1 MRLLSTVLLLL
12 LSTAPAMCQQVF
24 YRSEAEQSPTEETYP
39 CGVMS
44 ENLDTHKLPRG
55 TTVSPADGKAL
66 VYVFVGY
73 GGIYQNRIA
82 VDGRW
87 VGATKGKGYI
97 AAELDPGEHRVCA
110 KLRTVAPAVSKLK
123 VEPGKT
129 YFLRVWFVTRSAFG
143 KIKFEIMDDAEGQQ
157 ELSKNTFYATT
168 LKKN

>member
-1 MRLLSTVLLLL
+1 MSFSSLLYTPRLRSKGSNSMRLLSTVLLLL

-55 TTVSPADGKAL
+55 TAVTPADGKAL
-66 VYVFVGY
+66 VYVFVEY

-87 VGATKGKGYI
+87 VGASKGKGYI
-97 AAELDPGEHRVCA
+97 AAELEPGGRRGGA
-110 KLRTVAPAVSKLK
+110 GRRAGAPAGAK
-123 VEPGKT
+123 
-129 YFLRVWFVTRSAFG
+129 
-143 KIKFEIMDDAEGQQ
+143 
-157 ELSKNTFYATT
+157 
-168 LKKN
+168 